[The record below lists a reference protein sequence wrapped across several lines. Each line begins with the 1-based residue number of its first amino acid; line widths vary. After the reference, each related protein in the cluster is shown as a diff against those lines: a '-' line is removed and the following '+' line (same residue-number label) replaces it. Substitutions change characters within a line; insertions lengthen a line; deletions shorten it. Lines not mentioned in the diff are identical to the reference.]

1 MLEKVRCQSHSNP
14 VGDTKLMMAA
24 EKLKNS
30 AKLLSEWPMNLFMWI
45 NLQMETKA
53 DLYQEMP

>member
-14 VGDTKLMMAA
+14 VGDTKLMMTA

-30 AKLLSEWPMNLFMWI
+30 AKLLSEWPMNLFM
-45 NLQMETKA
+45 
-53 DLYQEMP
+53 